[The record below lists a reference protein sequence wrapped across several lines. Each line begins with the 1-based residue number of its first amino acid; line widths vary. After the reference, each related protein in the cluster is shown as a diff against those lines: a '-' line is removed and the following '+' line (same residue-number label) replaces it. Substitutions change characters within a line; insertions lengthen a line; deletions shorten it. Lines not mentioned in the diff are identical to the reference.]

1 MYTQKALRQIHEGS
15 QDTRVH
21 MQIQQ
26 ITFLKRDIRSLIYVH
41 RDANPNY
48 LPRAK
53 ALGNY
58 CQNVLVQSVIMYMH
72 ATDDVMI
79 MRIISSTKT
88 MSRISELCCSPS
100 HIHV

>member
-1 MYTQKALRQIHEGS
+1 MRARSGSNYNLKA
-15 QDTRVH
+15 D
-21 MQIQQ
+21 MQIQ
-26 ITFLKRDIRSLIYVH
+26 ITFPKRDSRSLYTR
-41 RDANPNY
+41 RDVNRDY

-79 MRIISSTKT
+79 MSIISSTKT
-88 MSRISELCCSPS
+88 ISRISELCCYQS
-100 HIHV
+100 HIHVYNHQHKM